1 MNAITKKLAEY
12 QKKIN
17 KCSFCL
23 SAHKSKIIFQIELY
37 HKPSEFIALYP
48 SQTLAELHQAVQ
60 AAILSNDSSIPKA
73 QTLWRGD
80 FAADFQY
87 ETTTIH
93 DIFAYNNSDKPILS
107 IPCDEDITLTEMIKH
122 NNAYFRPTLIIP
134 IRTIYKI
141 YVIDQTYILTQS
153 ANQRQLR
160 SKMSSDFASSVE
172 LTEIKVETPPPP
184 DTGTCTNI
192 HYDSGSL
199 QIESNELGEFVEIDL
214 IPAASS
220 FIGLRRRN
228 ITEK

>member
-37 HKPSEFIALYP
+37 HKPCEFIALYP

-60 AAILSNDSSIPKA
+60 AAILSNDSTSLPKA
-73 QTLWRGD
+73 QSLWRGE

-93 DIFAYNNSDKPILS
+93 DIFAYNNSDRPILS
-107 IPCDEDITLTEMIKH
+107 IPCDEDITLIEMIKH

-153 ANQRQLR
+153 ANQREQR
-160 SKMSSDFASSVE
+160 SKLISGFASSVE
-172 LTEIKVETPPPP
+172 LTEIKVETPQTEP
-184 DTGTCTNI
+184 N
-192 HYDSGSL
+192 DSS
-199 QIESNELGEFVEIDL
+199 EFVEIDL
-214 IPAASS
+214 IPSASPVV
-220 FIGLRRRN
+220 GLRRRN